1 MKKNGYTLAEA
12 LIALGIVGV
21 VAALMLP
28 LMNKYKPDADK
39 ALFVRTYD
47 SIVDATGSLVE
58 DETIYPHTVAV
69 NNPAGCKHEQGE
81 CRYWDYTRGPLLNSN
96 TVTLEDGT
104 VIQGGSLHTKYCNA
118 LKQYMHVANSSCSQG
133 QGQGA
138 YITLVNNVHINFY
151 KRPYSDQTVSIRIL
165 LPSGKAFYL
174 ETLPNGQVIPDVM
187 YIKNVVNDSTI
198 PYLIT
203 RTNWKKGKEP
213 KSKDIT
219 EAIRRYVD
227 VRNHWLGHIS
237 SSNKSRV
244 EQICRDPDGNYLSD
258 TFCK

>member
-47 SIVDATGSLVE
+47 SIVDATSSLVE
-58 DETIYPHTVAV
+58 DETIYPYTVAV

-81 CRYWDYTRGPLLNSN
+81 CYYWDYTRGPLLNSN

-104 VIQGGSLHTKYCNA
+104 KIQGGSLPTKYCNA

-133 QGQGA
+133 QGA
-138 YITLVNNVHINFY
+138 YITLVNNVNINFY
-151 KRPYSDQTVSIRIL
+151 ERKYYPNEVFIRIL
-165 LPSGKAFYL
+165 LLSGKAFYL

-187 YIKNVVNDSTI
+187 YIRDVVNDYTI

-213 KSKDIT
+213 KSTDID
-219 EAIRRYVD
+219 EAIKRYED

-237 SSNKSRV
+237 SSSKLRV
-244 EQICRDPDGNYLSD
+244 EQICRDPDGKNVSN